1 VALRYVLDEHLR
13 GPLWNAI
20 RRHNRGG
27 VNVLDVSRVGDAD
40 DLPLASV
47 DPEVLLWAERED
59 RILISEDKSTLADH
73 LATHLA
79 SGHHSAGIM
88 VPRPAV
94 GRRAVL
100 EFLVLAAYASESH
113 EWGDA
118 IWYIP

>member
-1 VALRYVLDEHLR
+1 MPLRYVLDEHLR

-27 VNVLDVSRVGDAD
+27 VNVVDVERVGDPK
-40 DLPLASV
+40 DLPLSSTDSA
-47 DPEVLLWAERED
+47 VLLWAEQEA
-59 RILISEDKSTLADH
+59 RILVSEDKSTLTDH
-73 LATHLA
+73 LAAHLA
-79 SGHHSAGIM
+79 SGHHSPGIM

-100 EFLVLAAYASESH
+100 EFLVLAAYASEPH
-113 EWGDA
+113 EWRDA